1 MPVSYWVA
9 GCGVNSELVNRRIEM
24 REIIKIVVVVVCLV
38 LPGWVLAE
46 DADLER
52 FVEKV
57 LNIDTALAQMQLGDR
72 SLNYTNFTIIQ
83 KYQGNPDERLPL
95 KSVVKGRW
103 VLIEA
108 EYAVEL
114 QRYIVRR
121 LHLLPNEATA
131 KRLREDL

>member
-1 MPVSYWVA
+1 
-9 GCGVNSELVNRRIEM
+9 M

-95 KSVVKGRW
+95 KSLVKGRW